1 MFDIQVFSFS
11 FHEFDR
17 FHELHNRSTHFVIQF
32 ISKKVFFFWFDSKL
46 ESFENSILLTPVWQ
60 ILSLLTVDEKPR
72 LYKRLYAIIIC
83 IKAVKT

>member
-32 ISKKVFFFWFDSKL
+32 ISKKVFFLFDSKL
-46 ESFENSILLTPVWQ
+46 ESFENSILFTPVCQ
-60 ILSLLTVDEKPR
+60 ILSILTVDEKPR

-83 IKAVKT
+83 IKAVKI

>member
-32 ISKKVFFFWFDSKL
+32 ISKKVFFF
-46 ESFENSILLTPVWQ
+46 V
-60 ILSLLTVDEKPR
+60 
-72 LYKRLYAIIIC
+72 
-83 IKAVKT
+83 